1 MALFFFL
8 WSLSAWAQGAG
19 EYLLGRILGLDRE
32 RGVAQVE
39 VREGVRER
47 MALGVWE
54 ARVVVALTVR
64 VVREAEVVP
73 VVLVMVMFSRV
84 VSRMTLAPSMT
95 AWVMVTPPRVLMRW
109 VQPGVLRGGM

>member
-39 VREGVRER
+39 VREGVREALLPPTGG
-47 MALGVWE
+47 ALGRACGWSS
-54 ARVVVALTVR
+54 TVR
-64 VVREAEVVP
+64 EGA
-73 VVLVMVMFSRV
+73 
-84 VSRMTLAPSMT
+84 
-95 AWVMVTPPRVLMRW
+95 
-109 VQPGVLRGGM
+109 LRDRA